1 MFPHPFLPFFSSI
14 ISISLSP
21 EPRKRWLKDMVA
33 AQAPTGWIPT
43 LIYMFSSISQINI
56 FETIAA
62 PFDKTL
68 PQ

>member
-1 MFPHPFLPFFSSI
+1 
-14 ISISLSP
+14 
-21 EPRKRWLKDMVA
+21 MVA

-62 PFDKTL
+62 PFDNSISQINIFETIAAPFDKTL
-68 PQ
+68 QQ